1 MTDREKKERLRSAA
15 DLTALDDFPAEQGK
29 LAKFRTQAVT
39 EVLAWQTSGTKEASK
54 RSKKNKD

>member
-15 DLTALDDFPAEQGK
+15 DLTALDDFLVEQGK
-29 LAKFRTQAVT
+29 LAKFKTQAMK
-39 EVLAWQTSGTKEASK
+39 EVHAWQTSGTEEASK